1 MYDSFVEDI
10 GSIYDLAD
18 VVLITDDRGYIEYY
32 KVFRDVG
39 TRLVPSPEGTH
50 ILDLHQHLKE
60 STSTV
65 MKVLE
70 RGEPVINE
78 KQTLNLFKE
87 RTVEVLTHTFP
98 IKDGDKV
105 IGVIEID
112 RYMDS
117 DLRRR
122 RSTRRGISS
131 PSSAFYS
138 LEDIVTE
145 NKEMKLLMEK
155 VKRAARTSSPVMIWG
170 ETGTGKELFAQAVHN
185 HSYRRTNSFL
195 AQNCSAIPLSL
206 GESIF
211 FGTTRGSFTGAED
224 KIGLF
229 EMANRGTLMLDE
241 LNSMDLQLQSKLLRV
256 TESRSVRKIGASEVV
271 NVDVRLI
278 STLNEDPKLVMER
291 GRLRRDL
298 FYRLAV
304 VFIEIPPLRKRR
316 DDILLLAN
324 YFVKEYSSLL
334 GIGIKGLDSQVQE
347 AFMSYD
353 WPGNVR
359 ELKHVIEAAFNFAE
373 GTEIGL
379 RDIPDY
385 FFTGEKL
392 SQTQGDLKARV
403 DGFERQE
410 IKKALENTTSL
421 KEAAELLAIS
431 RQNLRQKM
439 LRHKLEL

>member
-18 VVLITDDRGYIEYY
+18 VVLITDRRGYIEYY
-32 KVFRDVG
+32 KVFRNLG
-39 TRLVPSPEGTH
+39 TRLQPDPIGIH

-60 STSTV
+60 DTSTV
-65 MKVLE
+65 MKVIE
-70 RGEPVINE
+70 KGEPVINE
-78 KQTLNLFKE
+78 KQTLNIFKE

-98 IKDGDKV
+98 IKDGDRV
-105 IGVIEID
+105 LGVIEID

-122 RSTRRGISS
+122 SSRRSFSS
-131 PSSAFYS
+131 SSSFYS
-138 LEDIVTE
+138 LEDIITQ
-145 NKEMKLLMEK
+145 NKKMKLLLEK

-170 ETGTGKELFAQAVHN
+170 ETGTGKELFAQAIHN

-211 FGTTRGSFTGAED
+211 FGTTKGSFTGAED
-224 KIGLF
+224 KIGIF
-229 EMANRGTLMLDE
+229 EMAHKGSLMLDE

-256 TESRSVRKIGASEVV
+256 TESRSVRKIGASQAV

-278 STLNEDPKLVMER
+278 STLNEDPQLVMEK
-291 GRLRRDL
+291 GKLRRDL

-304 VFIEIPPLRKRR
+304 VFLEIPPLRKRR
-316 DDILLLAN
+316 DDVLLLAN
-324 YFVKEYSSLL
+324 YFVEEYSRSLGMGTKKL
-334 GIGIKGLDSQVQE
+334 SPQVEE
-347 AFMSYD
+347 AFLNYD

-373 GTEIGL
+373 GNMIGL
-379 RDIPDY
+379 PDIPDY
-385 FFTGEKL
+385 FFNGAKPSKE
-392 SQTQGDLKARV
+392 G
-403 DGFERQE
+403 
-410 IKKALENTTSL
+410 SL
-421 KEAAELLAIS
+421 KELLEDFEINQIRVALKKSSSMKAAAESLGIS
-431 RQNLRQKM
+431 RQNLRHKM
-439 LRHKLEL
+439 LRYGIEREEN